1 VQHPQGLHLPG
12 CLSTTYPFLAY
23 TTEPNDLNRA
33 VATRSQSAGG
43 CSTHRSW
50 HQERLSTTCSSNYTV
65 ACGHLPTI
73 NVPPRPSTQCA
84 PIPAALKLQEIVR
97 RGCLSTTYPGQNPVR
112 KRRPPKPCAK
122 RKTRG
127 PSSAVSCRRT
137 LRGNYAKT
145 VPFPQISRPDN

>member
-1 VQHPQGLHLPG
+1 MQHPQGLHLPG

-23 TTEPNDLNRA
+23 TTESNDLHRA
-33 VATRSQSAGG
+33 VATRCQSAGD

-65 ACGHLPTI
+65 ACGYLPTI
-73 NVPPRPSTQCA
+73 NVPPRASTQCA

-137 LRGNYAKT
+137 GQLRENGTIPTN
-145 VPFPQISRPDN
+145 QLSR